1 MKKLLTLFIL
11 AFSLSI
17 NAQDSTKVDNFQKTD
32 ETLSEVVKKA
42 LNVAEKTGDFVV
54 EQAPLLLQEFYKW
67 QIYSKIFFILLGI
80 SIIFLGIKLPYLWL
94 DKEQRSW
101 DYKYFSRYGDDG
113 AISAWFF
120 CSVSLLFGIVII
132 LANIYYLIYVLTA
145 PKLYLIEYFIK

>member
-32 ETLSEVVKKA
+32 EVLSEVVKKA
-42 LNVAEKTGDFVV
+42 LNIAEKTGDFAI

-80 SIIFLGIKLPYLWL
+80 LIIFLGIKLPYLWL

-101 DYKYFSRYGDDG
+101 DYKYFSRYGDNG
-113 AISAWFF
+113 VINAWLF
-120 CSVSLLFGIVII
+120 CSISLLIGILIV
-132 LANIYYLIYVLTA
+132 LSNIYHLIYVSIA